1 MSNENRTTAFVEG
14 ETLSYQREG
23 EHYQLRVGT
32 PAWYAWLR
40 TATLFRVRSAF
51 GTFSVRRE
59 QAGNQRGNGYWRAYR
74 KRAGQLHRV
83 YLGTAEEVTLDRLR
97 TVAATLAAQDTI
109 TAEEPEP
116 PQDGLQ
122 GHPGQQEPARR
133 PATGAVRQL
142 AEGARASEFVK
153 KATSPLPLPLTSLIG
168 REREIAA
175 ACTLLVR
182 PEVRLLTLTG
192 TGGVGKTRLA
202 LAIATEV
209 EGSFPDGVCFVS
221 LAPIQDADLVLPTL
235 MQALGL
241 QETGTLPPLEH
252 LQVVL
257 RELHRLVLL
266 DNFEQVVAAAPS
278 LVDLLAACP
287 HLKLLVT
294 SREVLQVRG
303 ERELVVQPLAL
314 PDPHHLPDDET
325 LAHYGAVALF
335 LERAREVQPTLQL
348 TAVTAP
354 LITEICQR
362 LDGLPLAIELAAAR
376 LKLLPL
382 QALLERLEHR
392 LAVLTGG
399 PRDLP
404 ARQQTLRNTLAWS
417 YELLTD
423 SEQRLFRLLSVF
435 VDGCDLSAVE
445 AVSRTRG
452 GERAQVLD
460 GVTSLLDKHLLYQG
474 EQGGNAPR
482 LLLLET
488 IREYGLEALVAN
500 QELEVARQA
509 HAEYYLRLLEEAEA
523 HLEGAEQAV
532 WLERLEREHDNLRAA
547 LQWAL
552 ERHED
557 EVAVSLSGAL
567 RRFWE
572 GRRHLSEGRTFLE
585 RALAS
590 NQDVAAGVRAKAL
603 LAAGYLAINQS
614 DHERGTALVR
624 EAVALHRLLGDTRS
638 PLQTAVRSCAE
649 SLVALQRQ
657 LGDTRSLAFALFLLG
672 RIAWATGDFRAA
684 RSHAE
689 EGLALTRAVGDKVSL
704 GWLLDLLGL
713 VALDQGEDDRA
724 QALLEEGLTLNRET
738 GDTRG
743 IVNALFYLIRML
755 LAQGE
760 VARARAFAEEQLA
773 LSRAMGFRPGIAS
786 ALIVLGCLALQ
797 EGNVAMAGELF
808 EEGLALLRE
817 VNDSWSIATC
827 LQSIGVAVAAQGR
840 LAEAVQLW
848 GTAEGL
854 CAALGTSLPP
864 TERAFVARA
873 ATTARAELG
882 EEAFTLAW
890 TEGRAMTPEQ
900 AVAALRHTMP
910 ASHPP
915 VSARADRPHVP
926 SPASPNELTEREVE
940 VLRLV
945 ARGLSDAQVA
955 EILVISPRTVN
966 SHLRSIYSKLDI
978 TSRNAATYFA
988 LEHHLI

>member
-1 MSNENRTTAFVEG
+1 MSKKDQTTALVTG
-14 ETLSYQREG
+14 ETLIYQRDG
-23 EHYQLRVGT
+23 EDYQLSVGT
-32 PAWYAWLR
+32 SAWYAWLQ
-40 TATLFRVRSAF
+40 TATIFRVRSPF
-51 GTFSVRRE
+51 GTFTMRRE
-59 QAGNQRGNGYWRAYR
+59 QAGHKQGTWYWRAYR
-74 KRAGQLHRV
+74 KRDGKLHRV
-83 YLGTAEEVTLDRLR
+83 YVGKVEEVTPERLNA
-97 TVAATLAAQDTI
+97 VARQLFGQAEQKVNSEAARVGAPLGNPETI
-109 TAEEPEP
+109 PPTAQP
-116 PQDGLQ
+116 PI
-122 GHPGQQEPARR
+122 PRRSSAYENRR
-133 PATGAVRQL
+133 PST
-142 AEGARASEFVK
+142 
-153 KATSPLPLPLTSLIG
+153 LPLPLTLLIG
-168 REREIAA
+168 REREIVA
-175 ACTLLVR
+175 ACTLLSR

-202 LAIATEV
+202 LAIATELRDA
-209 EGSFPDGVCFVS
+209 FPDGVCFVS
-221 LAPIQDADLVLPTL
+221 LASIQDADLVLPTL

-257 RELHRLVLL
+257 REQHRLVLL
-266 DNFEQVVAAAPS
+266 DNFEQVGAAAPS
-278 LVDLLAACP
+278 LVDLLAGCP

-303 ERELVVQPLAL
+303 EREFVVPLLAL
-314 PDPHHLPDDET
+314 PDPKHPPDDET

-335 LERAREVQPTLQL
+335 LERAQEVQPTLQL
-348 TAVTAP
+348 TTVTAP
-354 LITEICQR
+354 LITEICRR
-362 LDGLPLAIELAAAR
+362 LDGLPLALELAAAR
-376 LKLLPL
+376 LKLLSL

-404 ARQQTLRNTLAWS
+404 ARQQTLRNTIAWS
-417 YELLTD
+417 YELLSD
-423 SEQRLFRLLSVF
+423 SEQHLFRLLSVF

-445 AVSRTRG
+445 AVYRTGG
-452 GERAQVLD
+452 GEYAQVLD
-460 GVTSLLDKHLLYQG
+460 EVTSLLDKHLLYQG
-474 EQGGNAPR
+474 EQGGNASR

-488 IREYGLEALVAN
+488 IREYGLEALVTN
-500 QELEVARQA
+500 QELEAARQA
-509 HAEYYLRLLEEAEA
+509 HAEYYLRLLQEAEA
-523 HLEGAEQAV
+523 HLEGAEHAV

-590 NQDVAAGVRAKAL
+590 NQDVAAGARAKAL

-614 DHERGTALVR
+614 DQELR
-624 EAVALHRLLGDTRS
+624 EAVALYRLLGDTRS

-649 SLVALQRQ
+649 SFVAWQRQ
-657 LGDTRSLAFALFLLG
+657 LGDIRSLAFALFLLG

-684 RSHAE
+684 RLHAE
-689 EGLALTRAVGDKVSL
+689 EGLALTRAGGDKAIL

-743 IVNALFYLIRML
+743 MVNALFYLIRML
-755 LAQGE
+755 FVQRE

-773 LSRAMGFRPGIAS
+773 LSRAMDFRPGIAS
-786 ALIVLGCLALQ
+786 ALIVLGCFALQ
-797 EGNVAMAGELF
+797 EGNVAMTGELF

-817 VNDSWSIATC
+817 VNDSWSLATC

-840 LAEAVQLW
+840 PAEAVQLW

-854 CAALGTSLPP
+854 CAAQGTSLPP

-873 ATTARAELG
+873 ATTVRAELG

-890 TEGRAMTPEQ
+890 TQGRAMTPEQ
-900 AVAALRHTMP
+900 ALARLSHTKP

-926 SPASPNELTEREVE
+926 SPATLNELTEREVQ

-945 ARGLSDAQVA
+945 AQGLTDAQIA
-955 EILVISPRTVN
+955 ETLVISPRTVN
-966 SHLRSIYSKLDI
+966 AHLRSIYTKLDI